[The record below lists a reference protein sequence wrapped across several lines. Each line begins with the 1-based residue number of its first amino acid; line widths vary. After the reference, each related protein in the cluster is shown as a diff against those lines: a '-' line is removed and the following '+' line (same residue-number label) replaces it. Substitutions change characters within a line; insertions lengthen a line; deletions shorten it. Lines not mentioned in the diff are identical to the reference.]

1 MANQY
6 IGGPYRLGT
15 HQKVAFTGTAGT
27 TTAIASG
34 VNVIRVCA
42 TSAGYI
48 KLSTAGTAATVSDI
62 FMPAGIVEYFIVD
75 PGTRV
80 SAIQDTAGGNIHVT
94 ELSK

>member
-6 IGGPYRLGT
+6 IGGPYRLGA

-94 ELSK
+94 ELSR

>member
-6 IGGPYRLGT
+6 IGGPYRLGV

-27 TTAIASG
+27 TTAISSG

-94 ELSK
+94 ELSR